1 MDPFAI
7 ALLLGSAAIS
17 FGIGRLIS
25 RWRAKRQQAR
35 TQQQLARAQAERD
48 ANPAAP
54 SLNKSK
60 RKREQSRQ
68 HKAPRQ
74 G

>member
-7 ALLLGSAAIS
+7 VLLLGSAAIS
-17 FGIGRLIS
+17 FGIGRSIS

-35 TQQQLARAQAERD
+35 VRQLAELARAQREAF
-48 ANPAAP
+48 PAP
-54 SLNKSK
+54 PPLNKSK
-60 RKREQSRQ
+60 RKREQTQQR
-68 HKAPRQ
+68 KAHRP

>member
-1 MDPFAI
+1 MDTT
-7 ALLLGSAAIS
+7 ALFLLIGSAAIS

-25 RWRAKRQQAR
+25 RWRAKRLQAR
-35 TQQQLARAQAERD
+35 IQALAEQARAERD
-48 ANPAAP
+48 AVPFQA

-60 RKREQSRQ
+60 RKREQSQQR
-68 HKAPRQ
+68 KAPRQ